1 MQQYFLGC
9 DVSKGYADF
18 IMLDAQKRILE
29 PNFQLDDTFDGHAR
43 LSEFLQKFCLQHP
56 DAILYAAVESTGGYE
71 DNWFH
76 CLHKLQQHVSLKVT
90 RLNPKGV
97 THNSEASRKRIITDD
112 ISARNIAE
120 YLIVHPERITYE
132 SDDYFG
138 PLRRKWQF
146 IKSLT
151 KQKTRLLNQL
161 EKLLYVANPEI
172 LVWCKDGVSQWVL
185 KLLELCPTAH
195 CLANTPVQKIA
206 DIPYISEKRAHQLV
220 ERAKKTV
227 ASTQDGLTEDSIITM
242 AGEVLHLEKLLKK
255 QTALIEQQTQLPEVD
270 LLKSFDSIG
279 TVSALGLLIEMG
291 SLERF
296 ANVKKFAA
304 FWGLHPKFKSS
315 GDGISGVRMSKE
327 GRKEPRAI
335 LYMVTMNAIIHNPL
349 IRDIFHRNLKKGKSK
364 MDAIGVCMHKIARII
379 YGMLKNNQPF
389 DPVIDQKNQMKSQQ
403 KKTSVKNNRNRRFQ
417 QPDAKAPISRR
428 QNQKRKEQDRS
439 HNERIIKH
447 EIAAPALSTEPIS

>member
-1 MQQYFLGC
+1 MNKYFLGC

-18 IMLDAQKRILE
+18 IILDAQKRIVE
-29 PNFQLDDTFDGHAR
+29 PNFQLDDTFDGHAELYR
-43 LSEFLQKFCLQHP
+43 ILEQFFEQHP

-76 CLHKLQQHVSLKVT
+76 CLHKLQQQLRQKVT

-132 SDDYFG
+132 ADDYFG

-161 EKLLYVANPEI
+161 EKLLYIANPEI
-172 LVWCKDGVSQWVL
+172 LVWCKDGVSQWLLRV
-185 KLLELCPTAH
+185 LELCPTAH
-195 CLANTPVQKIA
+195 RLAHTPVQKIA
-206 DIPYISEKRAHQLV
+206 DIPYVSEKRASELV

-227 ASTQDGLTEDSIITM
+227 ASTHDALTEDSIRTM
-242 AGEVLHLEKLLKK
+242 AAEILHLEKLLKK

-270 LLKSFDSIG
+270 LLKSFGSIG

-291 SLERF
+291 PPERF

-315 GDGISGVRMSKE
+315 GDGVSGIRMSKE

-389 DPVIDQKNQMKSQQ
+389 DPVIDQKNQMKAQQ
-403 KKTSVKNNRNRRFQ
+403 KKTSVKNKRNRRFQ
-417 QPDAKAPISRR
+417 KPDEKAPISRR

-439 HNERIIKH
+439 HNEHVIKH
-447 EIAAPALSTEPIS
+447 EISVPALSKEPIS

>member
-9 DVSKGYADF
+9 DVSKGYTDF
-18 IMLDAQKRILE
+18 IVLDAQKRVVE
-29 PNFQLDDTFDGHAR
+29 QNFQLDDTFDGHAELYR
-43 LSEFLQKFCLQHP
+43 FLEQFFDQHP
-56 DAILYAAVESTGGYE
+56 DATINVAVESTGGYE
-71 DNWFH
+71 NNWFH
-76 CLHKLQQHVSLKVT
+76 ALHKAQQNFNLNVA

-120 YLIVHPERITYE
+120 YLIAHPERITYE

-146 IKSLT
+146 VKSLT

-161 EKLLYVANPEI
+161 EKLLYIANPEI

-185 KLLELCPTAH
+185 RLLELCPTAH
-195 CLANTPVQKIA
+195 CLANTPVEEIA
-206 DIPYISEKRAHQLV
+206 DIPYISEKRAQQLV

-227 ASTQDGLTEDSIITM
+227 ASTQDELTEDSIIIM
-242 AGEVLHLEKLLKK
+242 AGEILHLEKLLKK
-255 QTALIEQQTQLPEVD
+255 QTALIEQHIQLPEVD
-270 LLKSFDSIG
+270 ILKSFGSIG

-291 SLERF
+291 PLERF

-315 GDGISGVRMSKE
+315 GDGVSGIRMSKE

-335 LYMVTMNAIIHNPL
+335 LYMVAMNAIIHNPL

-389 DPVIDQKNQMKSQQ
+389 DPDIDRKNQMKSQQ
-403 KKTSVKNNRNRRFQ
+403 RKTSTHNNRNRRFQ
-417 QPDAKAPISRR
+417 KPDEKAPISKR

-439 HNERIIKH
+439 HNELVIKH
-447 EIAAPALSTEPIS
+447 EISAPALSKEPIS